1 MSCLQQ
7 LTKAFRSERLA
18 FQVFRIIVVLLL
30 RIGLPCCVQGSVHV
44 WCVCV
49 CADALVVVRCCVIV
63 ISGVFSDGNHSSS
76 FINSQGALI
85 RRSSSVM
92 KLSKAKSATCY
103 IGVGVKWCQETS
115 Y

>member
-18 FQVFRIIVVLLL
+18 FQVFCNSCALAQKLDYHAVCKEVYMC
-30 RIGLPCCVQGSVHV
+30 GLS
-44 WCVCV
+44 VCV
-49 CADALVVVRCCVIV
+49 DALVVVRCCVIV

-85 RRSSSVM
+85 RRFSSVM
-92 KLSKAKSATCY
+92 KLSKAKRATCY
-103 IGVGVKWCQETS
+103 IEVGVKWCQETS